1 MLKITKTIH
10 SSCLGIAA
18 ALAVIAG
25 LFLTSCASAPAP
37 APIAAAPE
45 ASLRGGLRF
54 GDNAI
59 SDDAIDG
66 LSSPQLSRA
75 TTPKHRSPA
84 PSSRPG
90 LATQAGREQWSPI
103 ELRSFYRKATGHPD
117 AVDSFHYNDA
127 AGAQAM
133 ADTLGGSVK
142 RSGSFDAVGG
152 RLRVSVT
159 SRGDELPRLEASGRR
174 IIIGEKGRT
183 YALNLENRTK
193 RAVEIVASVDGLD
206 VRDGKT
212 AAVTK
217 NGYVIPAKQT
227 VRIDGFRVS
236 DQKVKQFVFG
246 GVGDS
251 LAAQKGA
258 ARNVGVIGLA
268 VYDEDE
274 AKANAVRLAEAQ
286 RRENATAFPQAAR

>member
-1 MLKITKTIH
+1 MKTLR
-10 SSCLGIAA
+10 SLLAA
-18 ALAVIAG
+18 SAVPLLLAAG
-25 LFLTSCASAPAP
+25 LFLTSCATAPAP

-45 ASLRGGLRF
+45 ASLRSGLRF

-59 SDDAIDG
+59 SNDAIDG
-66 LSSPQLSRA
+66 LLSPEAAPRR
-75 TTPKHRSPA
+75 RSPA

-90 LATQAGREQWSPI
+90 LATQAGSERWSPI

-127 AGAQAM
+127 VGAKAM
-133 ADTLGGSVK
+133 ADTLGGGVK
-142 RSGSFDAVGG
+142 RSGSFDVAGG

-159 SRGDELPRLEASGRR
+159 SRGDTLPRLEASGRR
-174 IIIGEKGRT
+174 IVIGEKGRA
-183 YALNLENRTK
+183 YALDLENRTR
-193 RAVEIVASVDGLD
+193 RAVEVVASVDGLD

-212 AAVTK
+212 AAVSK
-217 NGYVIPAKQT
+217 SGYVIPAKQT
-227 VRIDGFRVS
+227 VQIAGFRVNNET
-236 DQKVKQFVFG
+236 VKQFVFG
-246 GVGDS
+246 GVGNS

-274 AKANAVRLAEAQ
+274 AKAKAVRLAEAQ
-286 RRENATAFPQAAR
+286 RREEATAFPRLAH